1 VSAHRLA
8 ATAKQRIEQEA
19 LSNQRA
25 ATAQRA
31 RAESAA
37 LDADAQRAGA
47 LADAA
52 FERQQARQESTARR
66 EVEAANKAT
75 DRQRERAQER
85 DDARRG
91 VDREEDRRQR
101 REDAVARR
109 DEHNIYA
116 REQLLQYHRA
126 IHTSAPWPG
135 LPHDN
140 PDARRLSAGADAIA
154 SFFSA
159 GAAAAAAPSDDEG
172 NAQSDEDEDE
182 EAHPHRLYLEPGRG
196 ADMA

>member
-1 VSAHRLA
+1 MA
-8 ATAKQRIEQEA
+8 QQGIEQEA

-25 ATAQRA
+25 ATALRA

-52 FERQQARQESTARR
+52 FERQQARQESAARR
-66 EVEAANKAT
+66 QVEAVNEAS
-75 DRQRERAQER
+75 DRRRERAQEL

-91 VDREEDRRQR
+91 VDREVDRRQR

-109 DEHNIYA
+109 DE
-116 REQLLQYHRA
+116 REQLLQYQRA
-126 IHTSAPWPG
+126 IHTPA

-140 PDARRLSAGADAIA
+140 PEARRLSAGADAIA
-154 SFFSA
+154 PWFSA
-159 GAAAAAAPSDDEG
+159 GAAAAAAPSYD
-172 NAQSDEDEDE
+172 
-182 EAHPHRLYLEPGRG
+182 GRQCTVG
-196 ADMA
+196 